1 MSAVYN
7 ITHGLGLAIVTPRW
21 MEFVLDENNAEKSCD
36 NSEYIEKLKRIR
48 INNCFVDAKKECL
61 NTFIK
66 NYTNFINFLLH
77 GTTTNERCK

>member
-1 MSAVYN
+1 MKIVILLKYVNLCDENKKN
-7 ITHGLGLAIVTPRW
+7 IKITNEKNLNHNINNCI
-21 MEFVLDENNAEKSCD
+21 ENNENNAEKSCD

-66 NYTNFINFLLH
+66 NYTEND
-77 GTTTNERCK
+77 